1 MKILVTGGGGFLG
14 SAIVRELHS
23 SGHDVVSFSRRDH
36 PALKNMG
43 VPHICG
49 DISEYSSLKESM
61 GGCEAVFHVA
71 AKTGVDGSYKEFY
84 RANVIGTENVL
95 RACREWNIR
104 YLVFTSSPSVVFD
117 GKDSAGK
124 NESLPYARKFTAA
137 YPETKALA
145 ERMIMNANSATL
157 KTVSLRPH
165 LIWGPGDPYYLPQL
179 LDRAKRGKLFI
190 LGRSP
195 NLVDCVYIDNAA
207 RAHVLAFGQL
217 LRNPG
222 QLEGKAYFISQGV
235 PIPISELM
243 NKLLATCGIP
253 PVTAH
258 LSPVVVRFA
267 GRLLDTIY
275 RVFSIRSAPPVSYF
289 LAQQLSS
296 SHWYDIS
303 AAKRDFGYL
312 PEISLDEGMERLRK
326 WVVQQG
332 EQLLKKS

>member
-14 SAIVRELHS
+14 SAIVRELRHS
-23 SGHDVVSFSRRDH
+23 GYDVVSFSRSDH

-49 DISEYSSLKESM
+49 DISDYYSLKESM
-61 GGCEAVFHVA
+61 KGCEAVFHVA
-71 AKTGVDGSYKEFY
+71 AKTGVEGNYKEFH
-84 RANVIGTENVL
+84 RANVTGTENVL
-95 RACREWNIR
+95 RACRECNIR

-117 GKDSAGK
+117 GKDSEGK
-124 NESLPYARKFTAA
+124 NESLPYARKYTAA
-137 YPETKALA
+137 YPKTKAIA
-145 ERMIMNANSATL
+145 ERMVMNANSASL

-179 LDRAKRGKLFI
+179 RERAKKGKLFI

-195 NLVDCVYIDNAA
+195 KLVDCIYIDNAA
-207 RAHVLAFGQL
+207 RAHLLAFAQL

-222 QLEGKAYFISQGV
+222 QLEGKAYFISQAEPV
-235 PIPISELM
+235 PVSELM

-253 PVTAH
+253 PVNAH
-258 LSPVVVRFA
+258 LSPVMVRFA
-267 GRLLDTIY
+267 GKMLDMIY

-312 PEISLDEGMERLRK
+312 PEITLDEGMERLRK
-326 WVVQQG
+326 WFVQSG
-332 EQLLKKS
+332 E